1 MLNWGKNLKKIF
13 GLPLNLITGALFVL
27 GTYFTARDI
36 MFLGLPN
43 WIWLTVGV
51 TFFVIALSGMLFKLQ
66 TQIES
71 GLKPE
76 QHTSLFPSKKPQYNK
91 KTIKEAR
98 LLIDQWIS
106 KSEELRNKIGPE
118 KSYDIDIREKVA
130 SLYNEADRKI
140 ADLIPDYYEYFS
152 SEIPQIDTI
161 RYNYWLIPQAEEA
174 KKIDRILYKLTK
186 IRKCL

>member
-1 MLNWGKNLKKIF
+1 
-13 GLPLNLITGALFVL
+13 
-27 GTYFTARDI
+27 
-36 MFLGLPN
+36 
-43 WIWLTVGV
+43 
-51 TFFVIALSGMLFKLQ
+51 
-66 TQIES
+66 
-71 GLKPE
+71 
-76 QHTSLFPSKKPQYNK
+76 
-91 KTIKEAR
+91 